1 MLFDLVLK
9 GGHVVD
15 PASGRD
21 GISDIG
27 FRDSRV
33 ATIAAEI
40 PVESARTTLDVTG
53 KYVVPGLIDMHAHV
67 YSGGTYLSVD
77 AESIAWK
84 SGTTTFIDAGSAGA
98 GNFEG
103 LKRYVIQ
110 ESPLHIFSLLNISY
124 AGIYGL
130 GKTVAVGECGNLE
143 LLNIQECFDTA
154 AAHADIIK
162 GVKVRA
168 GHHSSDFNGLIPVDL
183 ALEAAE
189 MLDLPLM
196 THIDLGPPGIDDVL
210 NKLRPGDILTHCFRP
225 FPNAA
230 VRFRSGMIRDAVTK
244 AREKGVYFDVGHGM
258 GSMSF
263 HVTRSL
269 LEQGFWPD
277 TISSDVSRF
286 SVDGPS
292 FDLLTTMSK
301 FLCLGMEFGEVI
313 KATTATPAKI
323 LGLNGLG
330 TLEPGSAGDVAVL
343 EIIDGNF
350 EYQDANRPVREK
362 IIGSKQLQVDNVIL
376 NGAIWG
382 GVEPNRTQ
390 R

>member
-67 YSGGTYLSVD
+67 YS
-77 AESIAWK
+77 
-84 SGTTTFIDAGSAGA
+84 
-98 GNFEG
+98 
-103 LKRYVIQ
+103 
-110 ESPLHIFSLLNISY
+110 
-124 AGIYGL
+124 GIYGL

-210 NKLRPGDILTHCFRP
+210 NKLRPGDILTHCDE
-225 FPNAA
+225 
-230 VRFRSGMIRDAVTK
+230 ST
-244 AREKGVYFDVGHGM
+244 
-258 GSMSF
+258 
-263 HVTRSL
+263 
-269 LEQGFWPD
+269 
-277 TISSDVSRF
+277 
-286 SVDGPS
+286 
-292 FDLLTTMSK
+292 
-301 FLCLGMEFGEVI
+301 
-313 KATTATPAKI
+313 
-323 LGLNGLG
+323 
-330 TLEPGSAGDVAVL
+330 
-343 EIIDGNF
+343 
-350 EYQDANRPVREK
+350 
-362 IIGSKQLQVDNVIL
+362 
-376 NGAIWG
+376 
-382 GVEPNRTQ
+382 
-390 R
+390 

>member
-1 MLFDLVLK
+1 MSDRKKSDLVLK
-9 GGHVVD
+9 GGHVLD
-15 PASGRD
+15 PATGRD
-21 GISDIG
+21 GIYDIA
-27 FRDSRV
+27 FCDSKV
-33 ATIAAEI
+33 ATIASDI
-40 PVESARTTLDVTG
+40 SVETATSTLDVTG

-67 YSGGTYLSVD
+67 YWGGTYLSVD

-84 SGTTTFIDAGSAGA
+84 SGTTTFVDAGSAGA

-103 LKRYVIQ
+103 LNKYIIQ
-110 ESPLHIFSLLNISY
+110 RSPLHIFSLLNISY

-130 GKTVAVGECGNLE
+130 GKTIAVGECGNLE

-154 AAHADIIK
+154 AAHPEVIK

-168 GHHSSDFNGLIPVDL
+168 GHNSSDFNGMIPVDL

-196 THIDLGPPGIDDVL
+196 THIDLGPPGIDEVL
-210 NKLRPGDILTHCFRP
+210 NKLRAGDILTHCFRP

-230 VRFRSGMIRDAVTK
+230 IKFRSGLIRDAVSK

-263 HVTRSL
+263 HVTRTL

-277 TISSDVSRF
+277 TISSDVSQF

-301 FLCLGMEFGEVI
+301 FLCLGMDLSEVI

-323 LGLNGLG
+323 LGLKGLG
-330 TLEPGSAGDVAVL
+330 TLESGSAGDAVVL
-343 EIIDGNF
+343 EILDGNF
-350 EYQDANRPVREK
+350 EYQDANRPIREK
-362 IIGSKQLQVDNVIL
+362 IIGAKQLRVNNVIL
-376 NGAIWG
+376 NGAVWDKK
-382 GVEPNRTQ
+382 
-390 R
+390 